1 MKFLIHVIRLDV
13 SNYMFMITTYVN
25 NQASFFYVTSP
36 YHMNTEKVIFA
47 FFVILA
53 FTLNFGF
60 FLGDIENVDHH
71 DIYELYAAIVVS
83 IIATILKLGDRS
95 QLGAVV
101 LASSLASVIQLV
113 IAAVIWMLSTKNGLT
128 VDQATMASI
137 VSFSGGA
144 LAANLVSVILLITET
159 SLTKR

>member
-1 MKFLIHVIRLDV
+1 
-13 SNYMFMITTYVN
+13 
-25 NQASFFYVTSP
+25 
-36 YHMNTEKVIFA
+36 MNTEKVIFA

-60 FLGDIENVDHH
+60 FIGDIDNAAHH
-71 DIYELYAAIVVS
+71 DIYELYAAIVVG

-101 LASSLASVIQLV
+101 LASSLVSVILLV
-113 IAAVIWMLSTKNGLT
+113 IAAILWMLATKNGFSI
-128 VDQATMASI
+128 DKATMASI

-144 LAANLVSVILLITET
+144 LAGNMISIILLITET

>member
-1 MKFLIHVIRLDV
+1 
-13 SNYMFMITTYVN
+13 
-25 NQASFFYVTSP
+25 
-36 YHMNTEKVIFA
+36 MNTEKVIFA

-60 FLGDIENVDHH
+60 FIGDFDNVAHH
-71 DIYELYAAIVVS
+71 DIYELYAAIVVG

-101 LASSLASVIQLV
+101 LASSLVSVIQLI
-113 IAAVIWMLSTKNGLT
+113 IAAIIWMLATKDGFSIDN
-128 VDQATMASI
+128 ATMASI

-144 LAANLVSVILLITET
+144 LAANVISVN
-159 SLTKR
+159 LTHH

>member
-1 MKFLIHVIRLDV
+1 LSQHL
-13 SNYMFMITTYVN
+13 
-25 NQASFFYVTSP
+25 SFGHKY
-36 YHMNTEKVIFA
+36 MNTEKVIFA

-60 FLGDIENVDHH
+60 FIGDIENVNHH
-71 DIYELYAAIVVS
+71 HIYELYAAIIVG

-113 IAAVIWMLSTKNGLT
+113 IAAIIWMLATKNGLS
-128 VDQATMASI
+128 VSNSTMASI

-144 LAANLVSVILLITET
+144 LAANIVSVILLITET

>member
-1 MKFLIHVIRLDV
+1 
-13 SNYMFMITTYVN
+13 
-25 NQASFFYVTSP
+25 
-36 YHMNTEKVIFA
+36 MNTEKVIFA

-53 FTLNFGF
+53 LTLNFGF
-60 FLGDIENVDHH
+60 FLGDIDNVAHH
-71 DIYELYAAIVVS
+71 DIYELYAAIVVG

-101 LASSLASVIQLV
+101 LASSMVSVIQLI
-113 IAAVIWMLSTKNGLT
+113 IAAVIWMLATKNGFSI
-128 VDQATMASI
+128 DKSTMSSI

-144 LAANLVSVILLITET
+144 LAANVVSVILLITET

>member
-1 MKFLIHVIRLDV
+1 
-13 SNYMFMITTYVN
+13 
-25 NQASFFYVTSP
+25 
-36 YHMNTEKVIFA
+36 MNTEKVIFA

-60 FLGDIENVDHH
+60 FLGDIENSTHH
-71 DIYELYAAIVVS
+71 DIYELYGAIIVG
-83 IIATILKLGDRS
+83 IIATVLKLGDRS

-101 LASSLASVIQLV
+101 LASSLVSVIQLV
-113 IAAVIWMLSTKNGLT
+113 IAAIIWMLATKDGISI
-128 VDQATMASI
+128 DKSTMASI

-144 LAANLVSVILLITET
+144 LAANIISVILLITET

>member
-1 MKFLIHVIRLDV
+1 
-13 SNYMFMITTYVN
+13 
-25 NQASFFYVTSP
+25 
-36 YHMNTEKVIFA
+36 MNTEKVIFA

-60 FLGDIENVDHH
+60 FLGDIDNVAHH
-71 DIYELYAAIVVS
+71 DIYELYAAIIVG

-113 IAAVIWMLSTKNGLT
+113 IAAVMWMLATKNGLS
-128 VDQATMASI
+128 VDKTTMASI
-137 VSFSGGA
+137 VSLSGGA
-144 LAANLVSVILLITET
+144 LAANTVSVILLITET

>member
-1 MKFLIHVIRLDV
+1 
-13 SNYMFMITTYVN
+13 
-25 NQASFFYVTSP
+25 
-36 YHMNTEKVIFA
+36 MNTEKVIFA

-60 FLGDIENVDHH
+60 FIGDIDNVAHH
-71 DIYELYAAIVVS
+71 DIYELYAAIIVG

-101 LASSLASVIQLV
+101 LASSLVSVIQLI
-113 IAAVIWMLSTKNGLT
+113 IAAIIWMLATKDGFSI
-128 VDQATMASI
+128 DKATMASI

-144 LAANLVSVILLITET
+144 LVANVISVILLISET

>member
-1 MKFLIHVIRLDV
+1 
-13 SNYMFMITTYVN
+13 
-25 NQASFFYVTSP
+25 
-36 YHMNTEKVIFA
+36 MNTEKVIFA

-60 FLGDIENVDHH
+60 FIGDIENVNHH
-71 DIYELYAAIVVS
+71 HIYELYAAIIVG

-113 IAAVIWMLSTKNGLT
+113 IAAIIWMLATKNGLS
-128 VDQATMASI
+128 VSNSTMASI

>member
-1 MKFLIHVIRLDV
+1 
-13 SNYMFMITTYVN
+13 
-25 NQASFFYVTSP
+25 
-36 YHMNTEKVIFA
+36 MNSEKVIFA

-60 FLGDIENVDHH
+60 FLGDIENVAHH
-71 DIYELYAAIVVS
+71 DIYELYAAIVVG

-101 LASSLASVIQLV
+101 LASSLVSVIQLV
-113 IAAVIWMLSTKNGLT
+113 IAAVLWMLATKDGFSI
-128 VDQATMASI
+128 DKSTMASI

-144 LAANLVSVILLITET
+144 LVANVISVILLITET

>member
-1 MKFLIHVIRLDV
+1 
-13 SNYMFMITTYVN
+13 
-25 NQASFFYVTSP
+25 
-36 YHMNTEKVIFA
+36 MNTEKVIFA

-60 FLGDIENVDHH
+60 FIGDIENVNHH
-71 DIYELYAAIVVS
+71 HIYELYAAIIVG

-113 IAAVIWMLSTKNGLT
+113 IAAIIWMLATKNGLS
-128 VDQATMASI
+128 VSNSTMASI

-144 LAANLVSVILLITET
+144 LAANIVSVILLITET